1 MIDTLKNKKKLV
13 VLAGPTASGKT
24 AAAIH
29 LAHEFDGEIV
39 SADSMQLY
47 KYMDIGSAKPTKE
60 EQAAAKHHM
69 IDFLDPRE
77 PWSVAEYQKM
87 AKETI
92 ADIFDRG
99 KLPIICGGTG
109 LYVNSI
115 LYEMNFTAT
124 PAQTDFRDKLK
135 EAVETHGPEYVHAM
149 LAEKDPEAAE
159 RIHPNNVKKV
169 IRALEVIEEG
179 DRIPEFSN
187 SFVLCDDY
195 ECILTALT
203 LDRPDLYDR
212 INQRAELLME
222 MGLIEEVRGL
232 LEMGLTE
239 DDISMKGIGY
249 KEVFGHLRGEY
260 DMEET
265 LELIRMNTR
274 RYAKRQI
281 TWFKRYPGIQWFN
294 ISEYPSREAALE
306 ALTAYLRG
314 KLS

>member
-1 MIDTLKNKKKLV
+1 MMQTAENKRKLV
-13 VLAGPTASGKT
+13 ILAGPTASGKT

-29 LAHEFDGEIV
+29 LAREFDGEVI

-60 EQAAAKHHM
+60 EQAEAVHHM
-69 IDFLDPRE
+69 IDFLDPRT

-87 AKETI
+87 AKEII
-92 ADIFDRG
+92 ADVFSRG

-115 LYEMNFTAT
+115 LYEMDFTAT
-124 PAQTDFRDKLK
+124 PAQSDFRDKLK
-135 EAVETHGPEYVHAM
+135 EAVDIHGPEYVHNM
-149 LAEKDPEAAE
+149 LREKDPEAAE

-169 IRALEVIEEG
+169 IRALEVLEEG

-187 SFVLCDDY
+187 SFVKCEDY

-203 LDRPDLYDR
+203 LDRQDLYDR
-212 INQRAELLME
+212 INLRAEMLVE

-239 DDISMKGIGY
+239 EDISMKGIGY

-260 DMEET
+260 DLAET
-265 LELIRMNTR
+265 LALIQQNTR
-274 RYAKRQI
+274 RYAKRQL
-281 TWFKRYPGIQWFN
+281 TWFKRYPDVQWFN

-314 KLS
+314 RL